1 MAVNSMDQVLEYVS
15 NEKLRKTIE
24 DYEKKHRDME
34 YEAFKQLNILD
45 ESGKDRWDINLAND
59 NQDTDLSQYKEVLH
73 TELCSG
79 KAAK

>member
-1 MAVNSMDQVLEYVS
+1 MQEDCSFDSLEQMIDCQPIFHLYRTS
-15 NEKLRKTIE
+15 N
-24 DYEKKHRDME
+24 
-34 YEAFKQLNILD
+34 LD